1 MGLESYEVFT
11 ITCDIPRCKEKKT
24 SGALESLGEEGWVVM
39 KIFDEKFSLC
49 PEHHKELKEFFLDTK
64 GAE

>member
-11 ITCDIPRCKEKKT
+11 VTCDIPLCKEKKT
-24 SGALESLGEEGWVVM
+24 SIALESLGKEGWVEM
-39 KIFDEKFSLC
+39 ELFDMKFSLC
-49 PEHHKELKEFFLDTK
+49 PEHHQEVKEFFLDRK